1 MKISNLFNSG
11 KTVFSFEVFPPKKTS
26 PIESVYGKL
35 EEISALK
42 PDFIS
47 VTYSAGG
54 SGSKSRTCE
63 IATKIKRDFGVE
75 SVAHLTC
82 INSTKADIDRN
93 LALFKENGIEN
104 ILALRGDIPRDF
116 QFPAE
121 QYFEHAYQ
129 LVNEIR
135 TLGDFCIGGACYPEV
150 HPESKNRVED
160 LEHLKQKVGCG
171 VDFLTTQMFFDN
183 TVFYNFR
190 EMCAIKGIDVPLIAG
205 IMPITKASQLERTVK
220 LSGCSLPTK
229 FVKIVERFG
238 DRDDAMQQ
246 AGIVYAAEQ
255 IIDLMANGVDHIHI
269 YTMNKPDV
277 AGAIVRELGSII
289 HE

>member
-82 INSTKADIDRN
+82 INSTKADIDCN

-104 ILALRGDIPRDF
+104 ILALRGDRVEGVEPQKDF
-116 QFPAE
+116 TYASDLCRYIASQ
-121 QYFEHAYQ
+121 
-129 LVNEIR
+129 
-135 TLGDFCIGGACYPEV
+135 GDFDIAGACYPEV
-150 HPESKNRVED
+150 H
-160 LEHLKQKVGCG
+160 
-171 VDFLTTQMFFDN
+171 
-183 TVFYNFR
+183 
-190 EMCAIKGIDVPLIAG
+190 
-205 IMPITKASQLERTVK
+205 
-220 LSGCSLPTK
+220 SL
-229 FVKIVERFG
+229 R
-238 DRDDAMQQ
+238 
-246 AGIVYAAEQ
+246 
-255 IIDLMANGVDHIHI
+255 
-269 YTMNKPDV
+269 
-277 AGAIVRELGSII
+277 
-289 HE
+289 

>member
-1 MKISNLFNSG
+1 M
-11 KTVFSFEVFPPKKTS
+11 SFKEKWN
-26 PIESVYGKL
+26 
-35 EEISALK
+35 
-42 PDFIS
+42 
-47 VTYSAGG
+47 
-54 SGSKSRTCE
+54 RMN
-63 IATKIKRDFGVE
+63 R
-75 SVAHLTC
+75 
-82 INSTKADIDRN
+82 KADQAIKNARARKTAQPDTDNTGRKEKKPGGHKVLRAIAAVCLVGIMLMCVAGCVLTVWAFDTLN
-93 LALFKENGIEN
+93 TDQQMLDLSMQKAKYTTIFYADDGVTELA
-104 ILALRGDIPRDF
+104 R
-116 QFPAE
+116 
-121 QYFEHAYQ
+121 AY
-129 LVNEIR
+129 
-135 TLGDFCIGGACYPEV
+135 DPEAG
-150 HPESKNRVED
+150 NRIWVDYDQMPKCLLDATVAVED
-160 LEHLKQKVGCG
+160 KRFWEHNG

>member
-104 ILALRGDIPRDF
+104 ILALRGDRVEGVEPQKDF
-116 QFPAE
+116 
-121 QYFEHAYQ
+121 AYASDLCRYIASQ
-129 LVNEIR
+129 
-135 TLGDFCIGGACYPEV
+135 GDFDIAGACYPEV
-150 HPESKNRVED
+150 HSEATDEVED
-160 LEHLKQKVGCG
+160 IHNLRKKVESGASHLISQ
-171 VDFLTTQMFFDN
+171 LFFDN
-183 TVFYNFR
+183 SVYYRFLERAKIAGVN
-190 EMCAIKGIDVPLIAG
+190 VPIEAG
-205 IMPITKASQLERTVK
+205 IMPVQAKVRLKEWFQCAVQAFLQNLQRLCRSTIQGPRHCVTQALHMRLTRLLTLSHTVLTASTSTQ
-220 LSGCSLPTK
+220 
-229 FVKIVERFG
+229 
-238 DRDDAMQQ
+238 
-246 AGIVYAAEQ
+246 
-255 IIDLMANGVDHIHI
+255 
-269 YTMNKPDV
+269 
-277 AGAIVRELGSII
+277 
-289 HE
+289 

>member
-1 MKISNLFNSG
+1 MKIRDILN
-11 KTVFSFEVFPPKKTS
+11 KDTATISFEVFPPKKSTDFGNV
-26 PIESVYGKL
+26 EAA
-35 EEISALK
+35 ALGIAALQ
-42 PDFIS
+42 PAYMS
-47 VTYSAGG
+47 VTYGAGG
-54 SGSKSRTCE
+54 STKGHTIALAGE
-63 IATKIKRDFGVE
+63 IQKQHNVPT
-75 SVAHLTC
+75 VAHLTC
-82 INSTKADIDRN
+82 VCADRSSIGA
-93 LALFKENGIEN
+93 ALTEMQAAGIEN
-104 ILALRGDIPRDF
+104 ILALRGDIPKDF
-116 QFPAE
+116 DGEVFTD
-121 QYFEHAYQ
+121 FTHASD
-129 LVNEIR
+129 LVRFIKEN
-135 TLGDFCIGGACYPEV
+135 GDFCVGGACYPEV

-160 LEHLKQKVGCG
+160 LEHLKQKVDCG

>member
-104 ILALRGDIPRDF
+104 ILALRGDRVEGVEPQKDF
-116 QFPAE
+116 
-121 QYFEHAYQ
+121 AYASDLCRYIASQ
-129 LVNEIR
+129 
-135 TLGDFCIGGACYPEV
+135 GDFDIAGACYPEV
-150 HPESKNRVED
+150 HSEATDEVED
-160 LEHLKQKVGCG
+160 IHNLRKRLSRVQAILFHS
-171 VDFLTTQMFFDN
+171 FSLTTPF
-183 TVFYNFR
+183 T
-190 EMCAIKGIDVPLIAG
+190 IAFL
-205 IMPITKASQLERTVK
+205 KERR
-220 LSGCSLPTK
+220 L
-229 FVKIVERFG
+229 
-238 DRDDAMQQ
+238 Q
-246 AGIVYAAEQ
+246 A
-255 IIDLMANGVDHIHI
+255 
-269 YTMNKPDV
+269 
-277 AGAIVRELGSII
+277 
-289 HE
+289 

>member
-104 ILALRGDIPRDF
+104 ILALRGDRVEGVEPQKDF
-116 QFPAE
+116 TYASDLCRYIASQ
-121 QYFEHAYQ
+121 
-129 LVNEIR
+129 
-135 TLGDFCIGGACYPEV
+135 GDFDIAGACYPGFTARQ
-150 HPESKNRVED
+150 PMRLRTFTTFAKRLSRVQVI
-160 LEHLKQKVGCG
+160 LFHS
-171 VDFLTTQMFFDN
+171 FSLTTPF
-183 TVFYNFR
+183 T
-190 EMCAIKGIDVPLIAG
+190 IAFL
-205 IMPITKASQLERTVK
+205 KERR
-220 LSGCSLPTK
+220 L
-229 FVKIVERFG
+229 
-238 DRDDAMQQ
+238 Q
-246 AGIVYAAEQ
+246 A
-255 IIDLMANGVDHIHI
+255 
-269 YTMNKPDV
+269 
-277 AGAIVRELGSII
+277 
-289 HE
+289 